1 MGWDE
6 FSIFWKSLVRIDVD
20 SFLYIWLNSP
30 VKMFGPDFSLCQV
43 FWLLIQY
50 ICTTSSLSNHLLLDT
65 LMDHSAS
72 LFLSFG
78 VFNPFSCKK
87 ITDKVEFIS
96 VILLPVF
103 YVSYVFYFS
112 ISSWLLYLVIY
123 FLGYHFNSLVI
134 FFTIFFF
141 WVILLIVSPE
151 DYNYHLNF

>member
-1 MGWDE
+1 MLILFYTFDWIRQWRCLGLT
-6 FSIFWKSLVRIDVD
+6 FPS
-20 SFLYIWLNSP
+20 
-30 VKMFGPDFSLCQV
+30 VKF

-50 ICTTSSLSNHLLLDT
+50 ICTTSSLPNHLLLDT

-112 ISSWLLYLVIY
+112 ISSWLLYFVIY

-134 FFTIFFF
+134 FFTIYFLSYFVNSF
-141 WVILLIVSPE
+141 PWGL
-151 DYNYHLNF
+151 